1 MKLDICCLLCFAS
14 VVSCAVMRNITIPSQ
29 YAENGNNTISFF
41 CLGDW
46 GKSSTYSSR
55 RLTGDDDTNSDT
67 TIAIKANANNNQQQ
81 KEQYYQ
87 KEIAASMANYAENSV
102 VKPLWVESLGDN
114 FYKNGVAS
122 TSDSIWTNLYTN
134 VYLIYTSLQIPFYP
148 VIIYYLSN
156 T

>member
-1 MKLDICCLLCFAS
+1 MKLSICCLLYFTA

-29 YAENGNNTISFF
+29 YTENGNNTISFF

-55 RLTGDDDTNSDT
+55 RLNGDDDMPSDT
-67 TIAIKANANNNQQQ
+67 TIAIKANANNNQQ
-81 KEQYYQ
+81 QYYQ

-148 VIIYYLSN
+148 VIIYYLFDSF
-156 T
+156 

>member
-1 MKLDICCLLCFAS
+1 MKLMVCSILCFVAM
-14 VVSCAVMRNITIPSQ
+14 VSCAVMRNITIPSQ

-55 RLTGDDDTNSDT
+55 KLSGDDDDT
-67 TIAIKANANNNQQQ
+67 TSGETTAIRANGNNNQQ
-81 KEQYYQ
+81 QYYQ

-102 VKPLWVESLGDN
+102 VKPSWVESLGDN
-114 FYKNGVAS
+114 FYKNGVSS
-122 TSDSIWTNLYTN
+122 TLDSIWTNLYTD

-148 VIIYYLSN
+148 VIIYYYIY